1 MQHQSYHVSHL
12 TGFKVAV
19 LQETEMVEIPNKDS
33 SKSRRDHEP
42 PAIIAQFGWRFHHMG
57 IPTDTP
63 RPGEQ
68 YLENF
73 KMYVSGFET
82 SPYGIEWMRFE
93 HDSPVSVLVRKVP
106 HLAFEV
112 DNLENA
118 LEGKELIGEIS
129 SPSDGI
135 RVAMI
140 IDNDAPVELIE
151 FSKISRK

>member
-1 MQHQSYHVSHL
+1 
-12 TGFKVAV
+12 
-19 LQETEMVEIPNKDS
+19 MVEKPNKDS
-33 SKSRRDHEP
+33 SNNRRDHEQP
-42 PAIIAQFGWRFHHMG
+42 PVIAKYGWQFHHIG

-73 KMYVSGFET
+73 KMYVSGFQT

-93 HDSPVSVLVRKVP
+93 KDSPVSELVKTVP

-112 DNLENA
+112 DDLEIA
-118 LEGKELIGEIS
+118 LEGKKIIGEIS
-129 SPSDGI
+129 SPSEGV

-140 IDNDAPVELIE
+140 IDNDAPVELLE
-151 FSKISRK
+151 FSKVSRR